1 MSAVQD
7 SNDRGTIDQQ
17 QKPQQ
22 NIDESKQ
29 IVKASD
35 SLATQQE
42 RLQKQRLSKYQ
53 SVMKNYMSMARS

>member
-35 SLATQQE
+35 SLATQQQIVPVLE
-42 RLQKQRLSKYQ
+42 EDF
-53 SVMKNYMSMARS
+53 

>member
-1 MSAVQD
+1 MVAVQD

-35 SLATQQE
+35 SLATQQQIVPVLE
-42 RLQKQRLSKYQ
+42 EDF
-53 SVMKNYMSMARS
+53 